1 MSKKYELTDE
11 TMEFD
16 GHTLHRIRALK
27 SFSDVMK
34 GDLGGWVESEENLW
48 QSENCWVYDNAKV
61 YDEANVEIDA
71 VVRNEACV
79 CNKARVTDSKVMD
92 KAFVSGL
99 LDVDRN
105 AIIKGSAKVTGVGP
119 IHKAVI
125 KDNAVIRGSIF
136 IDGQIT
142 IGDNAII
149 DSSKIVYLEHYYEIG
164 KDAYIQDNSD
174 IIEISMMDDHQ
185 DFYTFYRTK
194 NKETVNV
201 ISNVYSGSLSD
212 FENKMKLEDKKIP
225 DKVKSML
232 DMVKGYFELHK
243 LSD

>member
-1 MSKKYELTDE
+1 M
-11 TMEFD
+11 
-16 GHTLHRIRALK
+16 
-27 SFSDVMK
+27 
-34 GDLGGWVESEENLW
+34 
-48 QSENCWVYDNAKV
+48 
-61 YDEANVEIDA
+61 EIDA

-79 CNKARVTDSKVMD
+79 CNKARITDSKVMD